1 MNEFNL
7 EELNNLSEEEREVAL
22 QILKQYSETGSS
34 NIYNQLLYEDYDE
47 IPVTIEEF
55 LHNPKYLGNGLID
68 EEGRF
73 TLYPYWENLLK
84 EIYPDPL
91 QPAKYN
97 TLALTGSIG
106 IGKSTEAVIIGCY
119 ELYRMLCLKNP
130 YIYYGLQPIDLI
142 TFAVI
147 NITKDAAK
155 GVAWSKIQSLIQ
167 SSEWFMQKGTVTKSD
182 IPEWKPPKGIE
193 LIYGSQPRHIIG
205 RAVFWC
211 FEDEISFQQNQDV
224 EKQKEKAQNLVSTAT
239 ARMQS
244 RFMKNDK
251 NPTIFIL
258 ASSKRT
264 EQSFLETFIENK
276 KKNES
281 KTTRVVDEP
290 QWVIRTDKDSV
301 NKFKVAIGNKF
312 LNSEVVPLN
321 ATKEELQY
329 YTNKGY
335 TLIDVPMGYYENF
348 IDDIDIALTD
358 IAGISTSGVTRY
370 IAGNRIAAIKKD
382 NIQNLF
388 VKDVIEVGNGED
400 DTLQYYDFIDLDRLD
415 RKLLSM
421 PLYIHLDMSISGD
434 KTGIAGV
441 WVIGK
446 KPTQPNMPP
455 NKDLIYRA
463 AFSVSV
469 KAPKGHQISFEK
481 NRQFIRW
488 LRSQGFS
495 IRGISSDTYQSADLI
510 QQMSAEGYNTEVISV
525 DRVKDNINIPYQT
538 LKSAIYEGRL
548 QLYEAPLLTEEL
560 IGLERNNNGK
570 IDHSPAG
577 VNCFT
582 GDTKISL
589 VDGRQLTFLDLLKE
603 KENNKINYVY
613 SFNHDKGIIEPKEI
627 SNVWC
632 SGKSKKL
639 VEVELDTGEKI
650 KCTPEHKFMMR
661 TGEYKEAQYLKENDS
676 LMPLY
681 TKMSSKGLKGYRL
694 YYEPLEEEWHFEH
707 RRFCKEIL
715 DEKYLVHHKNCDKLN
730 NNPDNLIWVS
740 KSKHQLIHAQ
750 LQTGAH
756 SKEAEIKRSNSV
768 AKFHKVNKKNKEY
781 WIRYYPNLTSEEAY
795 KAHLETVE
803 KNKRERLAKQLRLK
817 EKEEAHLKNQIK
829 KENQLKKQ
837 KEMADYYN
845 IDLTS
850 LTSNEL
856 KSLMIKY
863 AHEIDQTYTERVS
876 RAVSENHKKGKYKNA
891 YEALKKCNEHRK
903 KYGRPKEV
911 IEKMLATKAIHGPY
925 IISEE
930 TRKKW
935 SENTSKR
942 RWYNNGETNIYINP
956 EEQCIPEGYVHGRI
970 KTWKNHKVK
979 NIKIFDCIEDVYDI
993 EVKDNHNFALA
1004 AGVFVHNSK
1013 DQADALCGSLYN
1025 ASQHAEEF
1033 AFEYGEDLSL
1043 AVEVS
1048 GTATNEENQKKQ
1060 ITIDFEQELQRAFEN
1075 VAQKQ
1080 YREDLVK
1087 RDENVFMDFGRG
1099 KAKALNPYYLS
1110 QGIIV

>member
-1 MNEFNL
+1 MVPTYNPFKMNEFNL

-22 QILKQYSETGSS
+22 QILKQYSETGNS

-55 LHNPKYLGNGLID
+55 LHNPKYLGSGLID
-68 EEGRF
+68 EEGRY

-84 EIYPDPL
+84 EIFPDPL

-130 YIYYGLQPIDLI
+130 YIYYGLQPIDMI
-142 TFAVI
+142 TFAVM
-147 NITKDAAK
+147 NITMDAAR

-167 SSEWFMQKGTVTKSD
+167 SSEWFMNRGSISKSD
-182 IPEWKPPKGIE
+182 TPEWKPPKGIE
-193 LIYGSQPRHIIG
+193 LIYGSQSRHIIG
-205 RAVFWC
+205 RAVFWS
-211 FEDEISFQQNQDV
+211 FFDEVSFQPNQDI
-224 EKQKEKAQNLVSTAT
+224 EKQKEKAKTLINTAS

-244 RFMKNDK
+244 RFMKGEN
-251 NPTIFIL
+251 NPTILVL

-264 EQSFLETFIENK
+264 EQSFMETFIEGK
-276 KKNES
+276 KRNDS

-329 YTNKGY
+329 YTDKGY

-400 DTLQYYDFIDLDRLD
+400 DTLQYYDFIDLERLD

-434 KTGIAGV
+434 NTGIAGV

-488 LRSQGFS
+488 LRAQGFS
-495 IRGISSDTYQSADLI
+495 IRGISSDTFQSADLI

-525 DRVKDNINIPYQT
+525 DRVKDNICIPYQT
-538 LKSAIYEGRL
+538 LKSAIYENRL

-577 VNCFT
+577 
-582 GDTKISL
+582 I
-589 VDGRQLTFLDLLKE
+589 
-603 KENNKINYVY
+603 
-613 SFNHDKGIIEPKEI
+613 
-627 SNVWC
+627 
-632 SGKSKKL
+632 
-639 VEVELDTGEKI
+639 
-650 KCTPEHKFMMR
+650 
-661 TGEYKEAQYLKENDS
+661 
-676 LMPLY
+676 
-681 TKMSSKGLKGYRL
+681 
-694 YYEPLEEEWHFEH
+694 
-707 RRFCKEIL
+707 
-715 DEKYLVHHKNCDKLN
+715 
-730 NNPDNLIWVS
+730 
-740 KSKHQLIHAQ
+740 
-750 LQTGAH
+750 
-756 SKEAEIKRSNSV
+756 
-768 AKFHKVNKKNKEY
+768 
-781 WIRYYPNLTSEEAY
+781 
-795 KAHLETVE
+795 
-803 KNKRERLAKQLRLK
+803 
-817 EKEEAHLKNQIK
+817 
-829 KENQLKKQ
+829 
-837 KEMADYYN
+837 
-845 IDLTS
+845 
-850 LTSNEL
+850 
-856 KSLMIKY
+856 
-863 AHEIDQTYTERVS
+863 
-876 RAVSENHKKGKYKNA
+876 
-891 YEALKKCNEHRK
+891 
-903 KYGRPKEV
+903 
-911 IEKMLATKAIHGPY
+911 
-925 IISEE
+925 
-930 TRKKW
+930 
-935 SENTSKR
+935 
-942 RWYNNGETNIYINP
+942 
-956 EEQCIPEGYVHGRI
+956 
-970 KTWKNHKVK
+970 
-979 NIKIFDCIEDVYDI
+979 
-993 EVKDNHNFALA
+993 
-1004 AGVFVHNSK
+1004 NSK

-1060 ITIDFEQELQRAFEN
+1060 ITVDFEQELQRAFEN
-1075 VAQKQ
+1075 AAHRQ
-1080 YREDLVK
+1080 YREEMVK
-1087 RDENVFMDFGRG
+1087 HDENVFMDFGRG